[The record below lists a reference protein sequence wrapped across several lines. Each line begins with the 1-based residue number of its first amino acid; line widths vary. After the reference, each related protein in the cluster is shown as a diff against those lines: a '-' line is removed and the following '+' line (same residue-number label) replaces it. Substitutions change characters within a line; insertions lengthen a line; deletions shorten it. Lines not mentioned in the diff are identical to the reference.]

1 MEFSAYRIP
10 SAVAAT
16 SNEKVYV
23 QIRGLPRP
31 EAADRPGIHFI
42 AVLDRSGSMAS
53 AGRLT
58 NCLDS
63 MRFLTR
69 FLTARDRLSL
79 ITFSS
84 SADIVMKGVTMDR
97 VGADLLENHLRIE
110 AGGGT
115 SISTAI
121 ECIQECVEATATAD
135 PALKTGV
142 LFLTDGQANEGI
154 VVPQALQQMLRAK
167 LAAHPNVTVS
177 TIGYGCDHNTEL
189 LQAMAEQNAGSYN
202 VVNDREHVASVFGH
216 LLGSLMSCVGSNVR
230 INAPI
235 ETTAQ
240 PRHLRISDALDG
252 TDVHAGDIYADTETA
267 VLLTTRPGLSEL
279 LVRAYNV
286 IDGADVRVMVPIRA
300 AEAAI
305 CLQVKVFELRQ
316 DVAEL
321 LAELAAGVAVSDAT
335 RRSQMAKIASLRS
348 RCADAS
354 IASNPV
360 IRMLDQ
366 QLAESLEVLESNR
379 VNNETRTLFAQ
390 NSAYTGM
397 GRGLRATVSA
407 AAASASI
414 GQDPMNGSPD
424 QDPFSSPTMRQVSGG
439 MHRLS
444 QAAVLPPM
452 MVESRTPLSQ
462 AHSQGH
468 SQGQQTPRYPHI
480 QRQVARH
487 LTDDEIQEAE
497 LLRAILTGGAPSPP
511 ATPAPATAPV
521 MLTSPPPINR
531 LQYATNLFSRE
542 TSPTLTATLPPP
554 TSPMLRQIAAP
565 SRQTSNISG
574 DDFQLPPVSRMLFN
588 SPLLGPNAAMPNSL
602 PAISLDTQMSC
613 MSPMSP
619 IAMSDESV

>member
-1 MEFSAYRIP
+1 
-10 SAVAAT
+10 
-16 SNEKVYV
+16 
-23 QIRGLPRP
+23 
-31 EAADRPGIHFI
+31 
-42 AVLDRSGSMAS
+42 
-53 AGRLT
+53 
-58 NCLDS
+58 

-79 ITFSS
+79 ITFSG
-84 SADIVMKGVTMDR
+84 SAEIVMKGVTMDR
-97 VGADLLENHLRIE
+97 IGADLLENHLRID

-115 SISTAI
+115 SISAAI
-121 ECIQECVEATATAD
+121 ECIQECVVSAD

-154 VVPQALQQMLRAK
+154 VVPHALQQMLRAK

-189 LQAMAEQNAGSYN
+189 LQAIAEQNSGSYN

-240 PRHLRISDALDG
+240 PRHLRTANALDG
-252 TDVHAGDIYADTETA
+252 TDVFAGDIYADTETA

-286 IDGADVRVMVPIRA
+286 IEGADVRVTVPIRA

-316 DVAEL
+316 DVSEL
-321 LAELAAGVAVSDAT
+321 LGELASSSYSAATSEAV
-335 RRSQMAKIASLRS
+335 RRLQMSKITALRA
-348 RCADAS
+348 RCADET
-354 IASNPV
+354 IAANPV

-407 AAASASI
+407 AVASI
-414 GQDPMNGSPD
+414 SQDPMNGYPE
-424 QDPFSSPTMRQVSGG
+424 QDPFSSPTMRQVSG
-439 MHRLS
+439 
-444 QAAVLPPM
+444 AVHA
-452 MVESRTPLSQ
+452 LSQ

-468 SQGQQTPRYPHI
+468 SQAHSHARM

-487 LTDDEIQEAE
+487 LTDEEIMEAE
-497 LLRAILTGGAPSPP
+497 LLRAILTNGSPSPTP
-511 ATPAPATAPV
+511 LTPAPATAPV
-521 MLTSPPPINR
+521 MLTSPPPISR

-542 TSPTLTATLPPP
+542 ASPTLTAILPLPG
-554 TSPMLRQIAAP
+554 SPMLRQIAAP

-574 DDFQLPPVSRMLFN
+574 DDFQLPPISRMTFN
-588 SPLLGPNAAMPNSL
+588 SPTLGPNATTPDTI
-602 PAISLDTQMSC
+602 PAISLNAQMSR
-613 MSPMSP
+613 MSP
-619 IAMSDESV
+619 ILMQSDSV

>member
-10 SAVAAT
+10 CAAAAAAAAAAAQ
-16 SNEKVYV
+16 EKLYI

-69 FLTARDRLSL
+69 FLTARDSLSL
-79 ITFSS
+79 ITFSN
-84 SADIVMKGVTMDR
+84 SADIVMKAVTMDR

-115 SISTAI
+115 SISAAI
-121 ECIQECVEATATAD
+121 ECIQECVVAAD
-135 PALKTGV
+135 ASLKTGV
-142 LFLTDGQANEGI
+142 LFLTDGQANEGV

-189 LQAMAEQNAGSYN
+189 LQTIAEQNAGSYN
-202 VVNDREHVASVFGH
+202 VVNDRENVASVFGL

-240 PRHLRISDALDG
+240 PRHLRTADALDG
-252 TDVHAGDIYADTETA
+252 TDIFAGDIYADTETA
-267 VLLTTRPGLSEL
+267 VLLTTRAGLSEL
-279 LVRAYNV
+279 TLRAYNV
-286 IDGADVRVMVPIRA
+286 IEGADVRVAVPIR
-300 AEAAI
+300 EAPASI
-305 CLQVKVFELRQ
+305 WLQVKVFELRQ
-316 DVAEL
+316 DVSEL
-321 LAELAAGVAVSDAT
+321 LGELASSGYSAAT
-335 RRSQMAKIASLRS
+335 SEAARQSQILKIAALRA
-348 RCADAS
+348 RCTDDS
-354 IASNPV
+354 IIGNPV

-366 QLAESLEVLESNR
+366 QLAEALEVLESNR

-407 AAASASI
+407 AVSI
-414 GQDPMNGSPD
+414 SQDPMNGYPD
-424 QDPFSSPTMRQVSGG
+424 HDPFSSPTMRQVSGAV
-439 MHRLS
+439 HALS
-444 QAAVLPPM
+444 QAH
-452 MVESRTPLSQ
+452 PLSQ
-462 AHSQGH
+462 AHSHVASLQPM
-468 SQGQQTPRYPHI
+468 SQARQTPRIH
-480 QRQVARH
+480 RQVARH
-487 LTDDEIQEAE
+487 LTEDEIHEAE
-497 LLRAILTGGAPSPP
+497 LLRAMLTGGSPSPTP
-511 ATPAPATAPV
+511 ATPAPAAAPV
-521 MLTSPPPINR
+521 MLTTPPPINR

-542 TSPTLTATLPPP
+542 TSPTLTAMLPLPS
-554 TSPMLRQIAAP
+554 SPMLRQIAAS
-565 SRQTSNISG
+565 SRQTSNISSE
-574 DDFQLPPVSRMLFN
+574 DFQLPPVSRMAFN
-588 SPLLGPNAAMPNSL
+588 SPMLGPNAVVPGTI
-602 PAISLDTQMSC
+602 PAISLDAQLAR
-613 MSPMSP
+613 MSP
-619 IAMSDESV
+619 IAMADE

>member
-10 SAVAAT
+10 CVTPVAGAAAAAGAAAPT
-16 SNEKVYV
+16 NEKVYV

-31 EAADRPGIHFI
+31 ESADRPGIHFI
-42 AVLDRSGSMAS
+42 AVLDRSGSMGS

-69 FLTARDRLSL
+69 FLTARDSLSL
-79 ITFSS
+79 ITFSGD
-84 SADIVMKGVTMDR
+84 ATIVMKAVPMDR

-115 SISTAI
+115 SISAAI
-121 ECIQECVEATATAD
+121 ECIQECVGAAD
-135 PALKTGV
+135 ASLKTGV
-142 LFLTDGQANEGI
+142 LFLTDGQANEGV

-177 TIGYGCDHNTEL
+177 TIGYGCEHNTEL
-189 LQAMAEQNAGSYN
+189 LQAIAEQNSGSYN
-202 VVNDREHVASVFGH
+202 VVNDRENVASVFGL

-240 PRHLRISDALDG
+240 PRHLRTADALDG
-252 TDVHAGDIYADTETA
+252 TDIFAGDIYADTETA
-267 VLLTTRPGLSEL
+267 VLLTTRTGLSEL
-279 LVRAYNV
+279 IVRAYNV
-286 IDGADVRVMVPIRA
+286 IEGADVRVAMPIR
-300 AEAAI
+300 EAPAST

-316 DVAEL
+316 DVSEL
-321 LAELAAGVAVSDAT
+321 LAELASSSYIASTSETA
-335 RRSQMAKIASLRS
+335 RQSQIAKIATLRS
-348 RCADAS
+348 RCEDDS

-366 QLAESLEVLESNR
+366 QLREALEVLESNR

-407 AAASASI
+407 AVSI
-414 GQDPMNGSPD
+414 SQDPMNGASD
-424 QDPFSSPTMRQVSGG
+424 QDPFSSPTMRQVSGVV
-439 MHRLS
+439 H
-444 QAAVLPPM
+444 A
-452 MVESRTPLSQ
+452 LSQ
-462 AHSQGH
+462 AHSR
-468 SQGQQTPRYPHI
+468 SEPLPPQQSLRL

-487 LTDDEIQEAE
+487 LTDEEIIEAE
-497 LLRAILTGGAPSPP
+497 LLHAMLTGAAPSPTP
-511 ATPAPATAPV
+511 ATPTPPTPV
-521 MLTSPPPINR
+521 PRPQPQLTTPPPIHR
-531 LQYATNLFSRE
+531 IQYATNLFSRE
-542 TSPTLTATLPPP
+542 TSPTLTAMLPIP
-554 TSPMLRQIAAP
+554 SGPMMRQIAAS
-565 SRQTSNISG
+565 SRQTSNISSE
-574 DDFQLPPVSRMLFN
+574 DFQLPPVSRMAFN
-588 SPLLGPNAAMPNSL
+588 SPILGPNAVMPGTL
-602 PAISLDTQMSC
+602 PAISLGDQLAR
-613 MSPMSP
+613 MSP

>member
-10 SAVAAT
+10 NASATATATSAVQ
-16 SNEKVYV
+16 EKLYI

-42 AVLDRSGSMAS
+42 AVLDRSGSMGS

-69 FLTARDRLSL
+69 FLTARDSLSL
-79 ITFSS
+79 ITFSG
-84 SADIVMKGVTMDR
+84 SADIVMKAITMDR
-97 VGADLLENHLRIE
+97 VGAELLENHLRIE

-115 SISTAI
+115 SISAAI
-121 ECIQECVEATATAD
+121 ECIQECVVAAD

-154 VVPQALQQMLRAK
+154 VAPHALQQMLRAK

-189 LQAMAEQNAGSYN
+189 LQVIAEQNSGSYN
-202 VVNDREHVASVFGH
+202 VVNDRENVASVFGL

-235 ETTAQ
+235 ETTVR
-240 PRHLRISDALDG
+240 PRHLRTADALDG
-252 TDVHAGDIYADTETA
+252 TDVYAGDIYADTETA

-279 LVRAYNV
+279 TVRGYNV
-286 IDGADVRVMVPIRA
+286 IEGADVRVAVPIK
-300 AEAAI
+300 EAPAPI
-305 CLQVKVFELRQ
+305 WLQVKVFELRQ
-316 DVAEL
+316 DVSEL
-321 LAELAAGVAVSDAT
+321 LGELASSSYSAAT
-335 RRSQMAKIASLRS
+335 SEAARQSQMSKIAALRA
-348 RCADAS
+348 RCTDET
-354 IASNPV
+354 IATNPV

-407 AAASASI
+407 AVSI
-414 GQDPMNGSPD
+414 SQDPVNGYPEH
-424 QDPFSSPTMRQVSGG
+424 DPFSSPTMRQVSG
-439 MHRLS
+439 
-444 QAAVLPPM
+444 AVHA
-452 MVESRTPLSQ
+452 LSQ
-462 AHSQGH
+462 AHSHGH
-468 SQGQQTPRYPHI
+468 SQAHSHGHSQAHSHGHSHVPHARM
-480 QRQVARH
+480 QRQVARY
-487 LTDDEIQEAE
+487 LTEDEIQEAE
-497 LLRAILTGGAPSPP
+497 LLRAILTSGSPSPTP
-511 ATPAPATAPV
+511 ATPAPAAASV

-542 TSPTLTATLPPP
+542 ASPTLTAILPPP

-574 DDFQLPPVSRMLFN
+574 DDFQLPPVSRMVFN
-588 SPLLGPNAAMPNSL
+588 SPLLGPNAVMPETL
-602 PAISLDTQMSC
+602 PAITLGAQLYR
-613 MSPMSP
+613 MSP
-619 IAMSDESV
+619 IAMSDDYV

>member
-10 SAVAAT
+10 SSPAADEQ
-16 SNEKVYV
+16 SQQEKLYV

-31 EAADRPGIHFI
+31 ESADRPGVHFI

-58 NCLDS
+58 NCIDS

-69 FLTARDRLSL
+69 FLTVRDSLSL

-84 SADIVMKGVTMDR
+84 DAQIVMKAITMDR
-97 VGADLLENHLRIE
+97 VGADLLDNHLRIE

-115 SISTAI
+115 SISAAI
-121 ECIQECVEATATAD
+121 ECIQECVVAGD

-167 LAAHPNVTVS
+167 LTAHPNVTVS
-177 TIGYGCDHNTEL
+177 TIGYGCEHNTEL
-189 LQAMAEQNAGSYN
+189 LQAIAEQNAGSYN
-202 VVNDREHVASVFGH
+202 VVNDREHVASVFGL

-240 PRHLRISDALDG
+240 PRHLRTADALDG
-252 TDVHAGDIYADTETA
+252 TDVYAGDIYADTETA

-279 LVRAYNV
+279 TVRAYNV
-286 IDGADVRVMVPIRA
+286 IEGADMRVAVPIRA
-300 AEAAI
+300 AAGEI

-316 DVAEL
+316 DVSEL
-321 LAELAAGVAVSDAT
+321 LAELAGRSYSAAASDVA
-335 RRSQMAKIASLRS
+335 RRAQMLKIAALRA
-348 RCADAS
+348 RCADDS
-354 IASNPV
+354 IIGNPV

-366 QLAESLEVLESNR
+366 QLAEALEVLESNR

-397 GRGLRATVSA
+397 GRGLRAQVSG
-407 AAASASI
+407 AAASIS
-414 GQDPMNGSPD
+414 QDPMNGSPSCID
-424 QDPFSSPTMRQVSGG
+424 HDPFSSPTMRQISGG

-444 QAAVLPPM
+444 QATALP
-452 MVESRTPLSQ
+452 SHASQ
-462 AHSQGH
+462 H
-468 SQGQQTPRYPHI
+468 TPRHPHI

-487 LTDDEIQEAE
+487 LTDEEILEAE
-497 LLRAILTGGAPSPP
+497 LLRAMLTGGSPTP
-511 ATPAPATAPV
+511 ATPVPTAAQPQ
-521 MLTSPPPINR
+521 LTSPPPINR
-531 LQYATNLFSRE
+531 MQYATHLFSRE
-542 TSPTLTATLPPP
+542 ASPVLTASLPLP
-554 TSPMLRQIAAP
+554 TSPMLRQVAAP

-574 DDFQLPPVSRMLFN
+574 EDFQLPPVGRMIFN
-588 SPLLGPNAAMPNSL
+588 SPLLGPNSVMPDTIPS
-602 PAISLDTQMSC
+602 ISFEAQLAR
-613 MSPMSP
+613 MSP
-619 IAMSDESV
+619 ITMSGESV